1 MGRNAFVSVT
11 SIYIVG
17 QVWSGRHAGAK
28 QILAVTRSWLR
39 RRRRSVVIKV
49 VTPPSLRCSPLPR
62 PEHLI
67 TRGRAVT
74 LYSYT
79 ATTWIIT

>member
-1 MGRNAFVSVT
+1 MEIANGTKVSVL
-11 SIYIVG
+11 
-17 QVWSGRHAGAK
+17 SGRSGQEGILVLGAK
-28 QILAVTRSWLR
+28 QILAVTRAGLR